1 MFYDFKVD
9 VMKRITSSELYQTI
23 EEFAVDYSIDCDIQP
38 ATSEIIKKTFG
49 EEIKSSFIVF
59 TDDDLS
65 EGIAIKIK
73 DKLYKINKKVDWIN
87 YKIYSVINI

>member
-1 MFYDFKVD
+1 MFYDFKID
-9 VMKRITSSELYQTI
+9 VMKRITSSELYKTI

-49 EEIKSSFIVF
+49 EEIKSSFIIF
-59 TDDDLS
+59 TDDDLY
-65 EGIAIKIK
+65 EGMAIKIK

>member
-49 EEIKSSFIVF
+49 EEIKSSFIIF
-59 TDDDLS
+59 TDDDLY
-65 EGIAIKIK
+65 EGMAIKIK